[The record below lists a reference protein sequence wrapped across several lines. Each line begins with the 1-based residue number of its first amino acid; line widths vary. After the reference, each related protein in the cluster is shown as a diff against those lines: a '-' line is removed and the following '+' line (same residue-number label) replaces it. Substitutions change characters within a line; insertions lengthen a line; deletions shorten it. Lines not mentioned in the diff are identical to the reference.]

1 VAQRRHRRGGRTTPK
16 GTRPPARRGHQ
27 HRHDADRPPLVD
39 DVEALLEE
47 PSPLGLLEL
56 ASTLVELSTARPT
69 DSWRPS
75 GTEPVERLDGPNL
88 FGSFALSG
96 YPAMAALVSAIA
108 AMHPDEVLAARL
120 RRQLSTQRLPDEP
133 EWLATMADIT
143 ITETVLHGDVLDD
156 GENVVIGWQWPDGE
170 ASTAVVYVDH
180 NMGTIV
186 KDAFV
191 ADSNVR
197 DLEQLI
203 STIEHRDILRQPIP
217 PADAKARIVEALG
230 NAERVVPPIET
241 DSWPATRPLVEW
253 LLGHLPDGGTGYV
266 RPDWPTEQRERLLDE
281 FVASPFGQVVGLE
294 PSEVRELA
302 DPLVW
307 FACDYG
313 PGDPLR
319 WSPVSVEI
327 VLGDW
332 YARKVFGHPLGQ
344 LLRLP
349 DVLGG
354 FVRFAHDRRR
364 IPPERTEETLA
375 ALAEWSGEYREAISR
390 PGRSRGDNALRLAR
404 IAAGLDPDDWDEDD
418 DWEEEDDEVVER
430 AIEEVEAVM
439 AALVGGRAQLAAVT
453 DEPLG
458 DIAFDWSCV
467 PDGLSDGVTAT
478 LQHLDGWASELF
490 DDEVRTIA
498 RGVLAGV
505 VAADPAVLRRSPRPD
520 ALAASILAFLLTRLT
535 GRMSTAERL
544 QLGWGVTTRK
554 DLATATGIAASTLN
568 SRAATIGRI
577 VERADIDWPSL
588 LHSSQRRELIK
599 MMHSIALWRSRDS

>member
-1 VAQRRHRRGGRTTPK
+1 
-16 GTRPPARRGHQ
+16 
-27 HRHDADRPPLVD
+27 
-39 DVEALLEE
+39 
-47 PSPLGLLEL
+47 
-56 ASTLVELSTARPT
+56 
-69 DSWRPS
+69 
-75 GTEPVERLDGPNL
+75 
-88 FGSFALSG
+88 
-96 YPAMAALVSAIA
+96 M
-108 AMHPDEVLAARL
+108 
-120 RRQLSTQRLPDEP
+120 
-133 EWLATMADIT
+133 
-143 ITETVLHGDVLDD
+143 
-156 GENVVIGWQWPDGE
+156 
-170 ASTAVVYVDH
+170 
-180 NMGTIV
+180 
-186 KDAFV
+186 
-191 ADSNVR
+191 
-197 DLEQLI
+197 
-203 STIEHRDILRQPIP
+203 RQPIP
-217 PADAKARIVEALG
+217 PADAKARIAQALE
-230 NAERVVPPIET
+230 NAERVIPPIET

-253 LLGHLPDGGTGYV
+253 LLRHLPDGGTGYV

-281 FVASPFGQVVGLE
+281 FVTSPFGQVVGLE
-294 PSEVRELA
+294 PAEVRELA

-327 VLGDW
+327 VLDDW

-364 IPPERTEETLA
+364 IPPERTVDTLA
-375 ALAEWSGEYREAISR
+375 AVDEWSDQYCEAISR

-404 IAAGLDPDDWDEDD
+404 IAAGLDPDVWDEDD
-418 DWEEEDDEVVER
+418 DEDDDEDIDSWDEPGIDEDRDEAIER
-430 AIEEVEAVM
+430 AIDEVEAGM
-439 AALVGGRAQLAAVT
+439 AAMVGGRAQLEAVT

-458 DIAFDWSCV
+458 DIAFDWSRIPGGV
-467 PDGLSDGVTAT
+467 SEGVTGT
-478 LQHLDGWASELF
+478 LRHLDSWASELF

-535 GRMSTAERL
+535 GRMSSSERR
-544 QLGWGVTTRK
+544 QLGWRVTTRK
-554 DLATATGIAASTLN
+554 DLATATGVAASTLS

-588 LHSSQRRELIK
+588 LHSSQRRELVH
-599 MMHSIALWRSRDS
+599 MMRAIALWRAGDS